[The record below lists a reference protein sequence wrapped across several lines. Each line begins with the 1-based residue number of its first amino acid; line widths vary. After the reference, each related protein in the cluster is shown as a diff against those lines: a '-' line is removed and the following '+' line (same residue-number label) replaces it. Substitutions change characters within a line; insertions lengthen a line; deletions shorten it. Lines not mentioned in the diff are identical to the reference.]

1 MLWLKIILKP
11 VSIIAIIFSITIVL
25 AGIGIAAMSGTV
37 ETLPVETFPVT
48 PAQQMNVESEETFLV
63 DSYIQKESE
72 ETSTPLQRYIAL
84 QQEKA
89 AAKVAEHT
97 TADESLYYGVANP
110 NSLFIDKT
118 KNELE
123 EKMQVTYGLVPKG
136 VDIMWMGDSIFFDPK
151 VHDNCS
157 ELLPTFD
164 LLGVDKFRIMYAADG
179 VALNCL
185 VKTSEELEAR
195 AEYIAQQLE
204 SKLLAVELW
213 KAGLLEAERLEAER
227 LERKLSAELLGLEI
241 ARSNSPS
248 LSDCVGEKPN
258 LYYKHISEKEAELE
272 RRLVQDP
279 YTGECRYVI
288 VIQNPICEDPAN
300 KDRSAC
306 R

>member
-1 MLWLKIILKP
+1 MVILKP
-11 VSIIAIIFSITIVL
+11 AAIIAIIFSITIVL
-25 AGIGIAAMSGTV
+25 AGIGIAAMSGAVETLPV

-72 ETSTPLQRYIAL
+72 ETYTALQNYVAL

-89 AAKVAEHT
+89 
-97 TADESLYYGVANP
+97 ANP

-118 KNELE
+118 KHELE
-123 EKMQVTYGLVPKG
+123 IKMRVTYGLVPKG
-136 VDIMWMGDSIFFDPK
+136 VNAIWVTDSIFFDPK
-151 VHDNCS
+151 VHDYCS

-164 LLGVDKFRIMYAADG
+164 LLGVDKFRIMYATDG

-185 VKTSEELEAR
+185 VRTSEELEAR
-195 AEYIAQQLE
+195 AESIAQQLE
-204 SKLLAVELW
+204 AKLLEVKLTER
-213 KAGLLEAERLEAER
+213 KLLEAELLEAEL
-227 LERKLSAELLGLEI
+227 LEAEAELDRMLEAGLLV
-241 ARSNSPS
+241 RSTNWSSSPS
-248 LSDCVGEKPN
+248 LSDCMGEKPN
-258 LYYKHISEKEAELE
+258 LYYKHISEKESELE

-288 VIQNPICEDPAN
+288 VIQNPICQDPAN

>member
-1 MLWLKIILKP
+1 MVILKP
-11 VSIIAIIFSITIVL
+11 AAIIAIIFSITIVL
-25 AGIGIAAMSGTV
+25 AGIGIAAMSGAVETLPV

-72 ETSTPLQRYIAL
+72 ETYTALQNYVAL

-89 AAKVAEHT
+89 
-97 TADESLYYGVANP
+97 ANP

-118 KNELE
+118 KHELE
-123 EKMQVTYGLVPKG
+123 IKMRVTYGLVPKG
-136 VDIMWMGDSIFFDPK
+136 VNAIWVTDSIFFDPK

-164 LLGVDKFRIMYAADG
+164 LLGVDKFRIMYATDG

-185 VKTSEELEAR
+185 VRTSEELEAR
-195 AEYIAQQLE
+195 AESIAQQLE
-204 SKLLAVELW
+204 SKLLEAELW
-213 KAGLLEAERLEAER
+213 KAELLEAERLEAER

-258 LYYKHISEKEAELE
+258 LYYKHISEKESELE

-288 VIQNPICEDPAN
+288 VIQNPICQDPAN

>member
-1 MLWLKIILKP
+1 MVILKP
-11 VSIIAIIFSITIVL
+11 AAIIAIIFSITIVL
-25 AGIGIAAMSGTV
+25 AGIGIAAMSGAVETLPV

-72 ETSTPLQRYIAL
+72 ETYTALQNYVAL

-89 AAKVAEHT
+89 
-97 TADESLYYGVANP
+97 ANP

-123 EKMQVTYGLVPKG
+123 EKMRVTYGLVPKG
-136 VDIMWMGDSIFFDPK
+136 VNAIWVTDSIFFDPK
-151 VHDNCS
+151 VHDYCS

-164 LLGVDKFRIMYAADG
+164 LLGVDKFRIMYATDG

-185 VKTSEELEAR
+185 VRTSEELEAR
-195 AEYIAQQLE
+195 AESIAQQLE
-204 SKLLAVELW
+204 AKLLEVKLTER
-213 KAGLLEAERLEAER
+213 KLLEAERLEAER

-258 LYYKHISEKEAELE
+258 LYYKHISEKESELE

-279 YTGECRYVI
+279 YTGECRYI
-288 VIQNPICEDPAN
+288 IATINPICQDPAN